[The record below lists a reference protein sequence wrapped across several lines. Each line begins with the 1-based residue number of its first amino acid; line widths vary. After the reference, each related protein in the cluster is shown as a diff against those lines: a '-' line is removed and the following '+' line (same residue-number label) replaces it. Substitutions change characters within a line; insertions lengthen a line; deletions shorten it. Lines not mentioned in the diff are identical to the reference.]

1 MEGMEASVGMT
12 AHQGTFNPLR
22 PLGRSWRRLRRRPRV
37 MQVRTVLIVVAIVV
51 GLVAWLLLAPSG
63 TPGGGSNVAGAAE
76 PVLAAAV
83 SQTPVSQ
90 ASTSTRGVAQTS
102 INVVFPVVAI
112 NSIAGKEGFAQDKEF
127 GEQATA
133 INLYVNQINQ
143 QGGINGRKINPI
155 IVNYDPTNDASMQ
168 ALCQQWTQGNP
179 PVFAVVDGIG
189 TWEQDNQ
196 LCVTQQGH
204 TPLISAWSTVS
215 NWTEMGSPYLWWT
228 GPDQALVLAATVQWG
243 LSSGRLGHGKKV
255 GVVVSD
261 QAADQSA
268 LNGYLLPD
276 LKKVGITPQVE
287 TVAGNP
293 DETATTNSD
302 AQLAVERLKADGVQS
317 VFPLLPENAF
327 FPYVGAETSQQYFP
341 QLLLSDYQSTIE
353 VALGLIPV
361 PYEKALN
368 GQEGVTTETLG
379 GFDDARPESQGGY
392 DPGVRSCYETW
403 HAAHPNPIAG
413 TTSFYIEEQG
423 PIQAW
428 CGAIRLFATAAKDAG
443 PDLNRRTFVEA
454 MSKITDYPGTLSP
467 VWSFG
472 SDKFYGPTQYQVVKV
487 HNNVPPSSQ
496 CKLKTNHQPQGTCW
510 VTVQSWRP
518 LPTGSSGSSGSSG

>member
-1 MEGMEASVGMT
+1 MGATVDVS
-12 AHQGTFNPLR
+12 AHRGRINPLAS
-22 PLGRSWRRLRRRPRV
+22 LGRSWRRLRRRPLA
-37 MQVRTVLIVVAIVV
+37 MQLRTLAIVIAIVV
-51 GLVAWLLLAPSG
+51 GLVAWLVLAPSG
-63 TPGGGSNVAGAAE
+63 TPGGAGSAGAAE
-76 PVLAAAV
+76 VASAAAPAG
-83 SQTPVSQ
+83 TPVNL
-90 ASTSTRGVAQTS
+90 ASTSTRGVSATE

-112 NSIAGKEGFAQDKEF
+112 NSEAGRFGFAQDKEYN
-127 GEQATA
+127 EQTAA
-133 INLYVNQINQ
+133 INLYVDQINKD
-143 QGGINGRKINPI
+143 GGINGRKINPMI
-155 IVNYDPTNDASMQ
+155 ESFDPANNANMQ

-179 PVFAVVDGIG
+179 PVFAVIDGIG
-189 TWEQDNQ
+189 TWTGDNQ
-196 LCVTQQGH
+196 LCVTEQGH
-204 TPLISAWSTVS
+204 TPLISAWSTTT

-228 GPDQALVLAATVQWG
+228 GPDQAPVLAATVQWG

-261 QAADQSA
+261 QAGDQAA
-268 LNGYLLPD
+268 LNTYLLPD
-276 LKKVGITPQVE
+276 LKKAGITPEVA

-293 DETATTNSD
+293 DQSATTSSE
-302 AQLAVERLKADGVQS
+302 AQLAVERFKAAGVQS

-327 FPYVGAETSQQYFP
+327 FPYVAAENAQQYFP

-361 PYEKALN
+361 PYETALN

-403 HAAHPNPIAG
+403 HAYHPKPIAG

-443 PDLNRRTFVEA
+443 KDLNRRTFVEA

-472 SDKFYGPTQYQVVKV
+472 PDKFYGPTQYQVVKV

-510 VTVQSWRP
+510 VTEQPFKP
-518 LPTGSSGSSGSSG
+518 LPPS